1 MISGILEKISPNSAD
16 LTQARAVRAVPGTK
30 KQCSSVTSFL
40 FFSTAGCSSPRGW
53 RRATTHHVGQL
64 TRPPGVQH
72 RVRARKFC
80 LACENAL
87 EEGASRASPTRS
99 AALPPPNSP
108 PGRSHLVG
116 HTLQCQLGPS
126 VKAAPPAC
134 PFSVQALRV
143 TSIRSAAERTSVGL
157 GDPPRCGPQ
166 AWNRRTSHR
175 AQMTYSLYLSAHR
188 HNPRLLGIKGG
199 VAHIPCRYL

>member
-16 LTQARAVRAVPGTK
+16 LTQARAVRADVTGTWYQME
-30 KQCSSVTSFL
+30 QCSSVTSFL

-175 AQMTYSLYLSAHR
+175 AQMT
-188 HNPRLLGIKGG
+188 
-199 VAHIPCRYL
+199 